1 MTPTPIDTL
10 DILRSAALEEGAR
23 LPADRVA
30 QQTAY
35 IEALEAE
42 IARLAFRLNCE
53 TAQGTYECRPDSPCA
68 ACAAC
73 AARAVRDAVTV
84 VIHACTDV
92 TRLGRFAPAV
102 DPVRWVEELESHL
115 RDAVKE

>member
-1 MTPTPIDTL
+1 MTPIDTL
-10 DILRSAALEEGAR
+10 TTLRSAALEEGAR

-68 ACAAC
+68 TCPC
-73 AARAVRDAVTV
+73 QVARNKQASTK
-84 VIHACTDV
+84 
-92 TRLGRFAPAV
+92 GR
-102 DPVRWVEELESHL
+102 
-115 RDAVKE
+115 

>member
-10 DILRSAALEEGAR
+10 ATLRSAAIEEGAR
-23 LPADRVA
+23 LPADNVA

-68 ACAAC
+68 ACAAW
-73 AARAVRDAVTV
+73 AVRDAVTV
-84 VIHACTDV
+84 AIHACTDV
-92 TRLGRFAPAV
+92 TRPGRFAPSV
-102 DPVRWVEELESHL
+102 NPVRWVAELEAHL
-115 RDAVKE
+115 RDAVKA